1 MPFVPMMLWSEV
13 QMVSI
18 ERDTMRQEGL
28 ARAASTLAI
37 SVTQWLGKVNLDGFW
52 SLRSDQDLVASFAAL
67 DFCTLG
73 SFGMFPKKVVGPSA

>member
-1 MPFVPMMLWSEV
+1 
-13 QMVSI
+13 MVSI

-37 SVTQWLGKVNLDGFW
+37 SVTQWLGKVIWMDFGP
-52 SLRSDQDLVASFAAL
+52 SEAHDLVAFFAAL